1 MMNFLQI
8 VILVFI
14 LGLGIGASFYILT
27 VICMDK
33 LNYLTQIEIRKSV
46 HNAIVEL
53 ESYYEEHCK

>member
-14 LGLGIGASFYILT
+14 LGFGIGASFYMLT
-27 VICMDK
+27 VVCMDK
-33 LNYLTQIEIRKSV
+33 LNYLTQIEIKKSV
-46 HNAIVEL
+46 RNAIVEL